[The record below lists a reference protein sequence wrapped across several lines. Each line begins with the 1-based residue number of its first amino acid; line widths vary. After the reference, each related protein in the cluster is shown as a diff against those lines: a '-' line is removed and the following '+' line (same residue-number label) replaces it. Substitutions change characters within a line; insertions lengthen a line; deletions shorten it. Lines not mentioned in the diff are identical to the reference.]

1 MKLFRFGELGKE
13 QPGVLLNGSH
23 LDVSRFGED
32 YDEAFFENDGLSRLI
47 SWLEVHESECPT
59 IASGARFGAVVARPS
74 KIVCVGLNYKNHA
87 LEIGAPKPTEPVI
100 FLKATSAI
108 SGPFDNVVIPKD
120 ANQLDWEVELAIVIN
135 KKASAVAESEAL
147 SFAAGF
153 TIMMDYSERFNQL
166 HRGGQWTKGKSA
178 DTFAPLGPYLVTQ
191 KDIGNIQ
198 DLSIWLKVNGV
209 SQQDARTSDMIFS
222 IPHVISYISRYMT
235 LLPGDVIS
243 TGTPHGIGFGKRPPQ
258 FLKANDIVEA
268 GIEGIGQLK
277 QLIVNSK

>member
-13 QPGVLLNGSH
+13 LPGVLLNGRH

-32 YDEAFFENDGLSRLI
+32 YNEVFFERDGLSRLA
-47 SWLEVHESECPT
+47 SWLEVHERECPVV
-59 IASGARFGAVVARPS
+59 AEDVRRGAVVARPS

-100 FLKATSAI
+100 FLKATSAL
-108 SGPFDNVVIPKD
+108 SGPYDNVVIPRD
-120 ANQLDWEVELAIVIN
+120 ANQLDWEVELAIIIK
-135 KKASAVAESEAL
+135 KKASAVTERDAL
-147 SFAAGF
+147 SFVAGF

-191 KDIGNIQ
+191 MDYDIQ
-198 DLSIWLKVNGV
+198 DLSIWLKVNGL
-209 SQQDARTSDMIFS
+209 SQQNARTSDMIFS

-243 TGTPHGIGFGKRPPQ
+243 TGTPHGIGFGKKPPQ
-258 FLKANDIVEA
+258 FLKANDVVEA

-277 QLIVNSK
+277 QKVMNSK